1 MALTQTDKNEIIEAL
16 KAESTGI
23 DDLTV
28 VTTLDG
34 VNSLPAVR
42 GSDVVGV
49 PMELLRKPAADAAKS
64 AAAAATSATNAEA
77 QATAAAKSAAEAE
90 IKASSAET
98 SVKAMAWPVV
108 NGIRTDATVSDE
120 ITEEQFAQWGA
131 GQTWHY
137 AFHRGYNRFVCVLH
151 TSDTDDCEGGDA
163 FAKWPGSDEYNNA
176 DGTARADRVFKMSGR
191 LYVVYNGEFTPVGE
205 HDKAWFRGYW
215 NMLCGQILTFQD
227 KPYGGYDYATD
238 TYTLNGLTLTE
249 AEARRIA
256 VYADKSVINVDTNS
270 HFAGHGERTVL
281 PILIMA
287 RSGVGRSMKSAFAYD
302 AKKEALT
309 FRHGV
314 NDAHCVSDLRETF
327 AGCTAL
333 KSIEGLRLAH
343 GAQTGYAFWHCYAL
357 ETLQLYNLDSDLDLG
372 DCSELSLDSVTFILT
387 WSDATATR
395 TLTLHHDVYSQLT
408 PLQIAD
414 ALNKNIS
421 IAEAAE

>member
-42 GSDVVGV
+42 GTDVVSV
-49 PMELLRKPAADAAKS
+49 PMELLRKPAMDAAKS
-64 AAAAATSATNAEA
+64 AASAATSATNAEA
-77 QATAAAKSAAEAE
+77 QATAAAKSAEEAGK
-90 IKASSAET
+90 KAASAET

-108 NGIRTDATVSDE
+108 NGIRTDAAVSDE
-120 ITEEQFAQWGA
+120 ISAEQFAQWGA
-131 GQTWHY
+131 GETWHY

-151 TSDTDDCEGGDA
+151 SSDYNDCEGGDA

-191 LYVVYNGEFTPVGE
+191 LYVVYDGEFVPVGE

-215 NMLCGQILTFQD
+215 NMLCGAILAFQD
-227 KPYGGYDYATD
+227 KSYGGYDYASD

-256 VYADKSVINVDTNS
+256 VYADKSVINSDTAN
-270 HFAGHGERTVL
+270 HFSGHGERTVL

-287 RSGVGRSMKSAFAYD
+287 KSGVGRSIKSAFAYD

-327 AGCTAL
+327 AGNTAL

-343 GAQTGYAFWHCYAL
+343 GAPTAYAFWHCYAL
-357 ETLQLYNLDSDLDLG
+357 QTLQLYNLDSDLDLG
-372 DCSELSLDSVTFILT
+372 DCSELTMDSVTFILT
-387 WSDATATR
+387 WSAATATR
-395 TLTLHHDVYSQLT
+395 TLTLHHDVYEQLT
-408 PLQIAD
+408 QIQIAE
-414 ALNKNIS
+414 ALKKNIS

>member
-16 KAESTGI
+16 KAESTAI

-28 VTTLDG
+28 VTSLDG

-42 GSDVVGV
+42 GSDVVSV

-64 AAAAATSATNAEA
+64 AAAAATSATNAET

-90 IKASSAET
+90 KKATSAEA

-108 NGIRTDATVSDE
+108 NGIRSVGDVSDE
-120 ITEEQFAQWGA
+120 ITVEQFEQWGA
-131 GQTWHY
+131 SLPWHF

-151 TSDTDDCEGGDA
+151 SDSPDCEDGDA

-176 DGTARADRVFKMSGR
+176 NGTARTDRVFKMSGR
-191 LYVVYNGEFTPVGE
+191 LYVVYNGEFVPVGE
-205 HDKAWFRGYW
+205 HDKTWFHNYW
-215 NMLCGQILTFQD
+215 NMLCGQVLTHQD
-227 KPYGGYDYATD
+227 KSYGRYDYATD
-238 TYTLNGLTLTE
+238 TYKLNGLTLTE

-256 VYADKSVINVDTNS
+256 VFADKSIINSDTDC
-270 HFAGHGERTVL
+270 HFMGYGERTVL

-287 RSGVGRSMKSAFAYD
+287 RAGVGRSLKAAFGYNS
-302 AKKEALT
+302 KLEALT

-327 AGCTAL
+327 AGNTSL
-333 KSIEGLRLAH
+333 KSIDGLRLAH

-357 ETLQLYNLDSDLDLG
+357 QTLQLYNLDSDLNLG
-372 DCSELSLDSVTFILT
+372 DCENLSVDSVMFILN
-387 WSDATATR
+387 WSNTTDKR
-395 TLTLHHDVYSQLT
+395 TLTLHPSVYAQLT
-408 PLQIAD
+408 PLQIAE
-414 ALNKNIS
+414 ALNKDIS

>member
-16 KAESTGI
+16 KAESTAI

-28 VTTLDG
+28 VTSLDG

-42 GSDVVGV
+42 GSDVVSV

-64 AAAAATSATNAEA
+64 AAAAATSATNAET

-90 IKASSAET
+90 KKATSAEA

-108 NGIRTDATVSDE
+108 NGIRTDAEVSDE
-120 ITEEQFAQWGA
+120 ITAEQFAQWGA
-131 GQTWHY
+131 EQTWHF

-151 TSDTDDCEGGDA
+151 SSDYEDCEGGDA
-163 FAKWPGSDEYNNA
+163 FAKWPGSGEYNNA
-176 DGTARADRVFKMSGR
+176 DGTARTDRVFKMSGR
-191 LYVVYNGEFTPVGE
+191 LYVVYNGEFVPVGE
-205 HDKAWFRGYW
+205 HDKAWFHGYW

-227 KPYGGYDYATD
+227 KSYGGYDYATD
-238 TYTLNGLTLTE
+238 TYTLNGLTLSE

-256 VYADKSVINVDTNS
+256 VYADKSIINSDTDC
-270 HFAGHGERTVL
+270 HFMGYGERTVL

-287 RSGVGRSMKSAFAYD
+287 RSGVGRSLKSAFGYNS
-302 AKKEALT
+302 KLEALT

-327 AGCTAL
+327 AGNTSL

-343 GAQTGYAFWHCYAL
+343 GAQTAYAFWHCYAL
-357 ETLQLYNLDSDLDLG
+357 ETLELYNLDSDLDLG
-372 DCSELSLDSVTFILT
+372 DCAELSLDSVTFILT
-387 WSDATATR
+387 WSAATATR
-395 TLTLHHDVYSQLT
+395 TLTLHHNVYEQLT

-421 IAEAAE
+421 IAEASE

>member
-28 VTTLDG
+28 VTTTDG

-42 GSDVVGV
+42 GSDVVSV
-49 PMELLRKPAADAAKS
+49 PMELLRKPAADAAMS
-64 AAAAATSATNAEA
+64 AAAAATSATNAET

-90 IKASSAET
+90 KKATSAEA
-98 SVKAMAWPVV
+98 SVKAMAWPIV

-120 ITEEQFAQWGA
+120 ITAEQFAQWGA

-151 TSDTDDCEGGDA
+151 SSDYDDCEGGDA

-176 DGTARADRVFKMSGR
+176 DGTARTDRVFKMSGR
-191 LYVVYNGEFTPVGE
+191 LYVVYNGEFVPVGE
-205 HDKAWFRGYW
+205 HDKAWFHGYW

-227 KPYGGYDYATD
+227 KSYGGYDYATD

-281 PILIMA
+281 PILVMA

-302 AKKEALT
+302 AKKESLT
-309 FRHGV
+309 FRHGM

-327 AGCTAL
+327 AGNTAL

-387 WSDATATR
+387 WSAATTTR
-395 TLTLHHDVYSQLT
+395 TLTLHHDVYEQLT

>member
-23 DDLTV
+23 NDLTV
-28 VTTLDG
+28 VTTTDG

-42 GSDVVGV
+42 GSDVVSV

-90 IKASSAET
+90 KKATSAEA

-108 NGIRTDATVSDE
+108 NGIRTDAAVSDE
-120 ITEEQFAQWGA
+120 ITAEQFAQWGA
-131 GQTWHY
+131 GETWHY

-151 TSDTDDCEGGDA
+151 SSDYNDCEGGDA
-163 FAKWPGSDEYNNA
+163 FAKWPGSDEYNNL

-191 LYVVYNGEFTPVGE
+191 LYVVYDGEFVPVGE

-215 NMLCGQILTFQD
+215 NMLCGAILTFQD
-227 KPYGGYDYATD
+227 KSYGGYNYATD

-249 AEARRIA
+249 DEARRIA
-256 VYADKSVINVDTNS
+256 VYADKSVINSDTAN
-270 HFAGHGERTVL
+270 HFVGHGERTVL

-287 RSGVGRSMKSAFAYD
+287 KSGVGRSMKSAFAYD

-327 AGCTAL
+327 AGNTAL

-343 GAQTGYAFWHCYAL
+343 GAPTAYAFWHCYAL
-357 ETLQLYNLDSDLDLG
+357 QTLQLYNLDSDLDLG
-372 DCSELSLDSVTFILT
+372 DCSELTMDSVTFILT
-387 WSDATATR
+387 WSAATATR
-395 TLTLHHDVYSQLT
+395 TLTLHHDVYEQLT
-408 PLQIAD
+408 QIQIAE
-414 ALNKNIS
+414 ALEKNIS

>member
-16 KAESTGI
+16 KAESTAI

-28 VTTLDG
+28 VTSLDG
-34 VNSLPAVR
+34 VNTLPAVR
-42 GSDVVGV
+42 GSDVVSV
-49 PMELLRKPAADAAKS
+49 PMELLRKPAADAAKA

-90 IKASSAET
+90 KKATSAEA

-108 NGIRTDATVSDE
+108 NGIRTDAEVSDE
-120 ITEEQFAQWGA
+120 ITAEQFAQWGA
-131 GQTWHY
+131 EQTWHF

-151 TSDTDDCEGGDA
+151 SSDYEDCEGGDA
-163 FAKWPGSDEYNNA
+163 FAKWPGSGEYNNA
-176 DGTARADRVFKMSGR
+176 DGTARTDRVFKMSGR
-191 LYVVYNGEFTPVGE
+191 LYVVYNGEFVPVGE
-205 HDKAWFRGYW
+205 HDKAWFHGYW
-215 NMLCGQILTFQD
+215 NMLCGQILTLQD
-227 KPYGGYDYATD
+227 KSYGGYDYATD
-238 TYTLNGLTLTE
+238 TYTLNGLTLSE

-256 VYADKSVINVDTNS
+256 VYADKSIINSDTDC
-270 HFAGHGERTVL
+270 HFMGYGERTVL

-287 RSGVGRSMKSAFAYD
+287 RSGVGRSLKSAFGYNS
-302 AKKEALT
+302 KLEALT

-327 AGCTAL
+327 AGNTSL
-333 KSIEGLRLAH
+333 KSIDGLRLAH

-357 ETLQLYNLDSDLDLG
+357 RTLQLYNLDSDLNLG
-372 DCSELSLDSVTFILT
+372 DCENLSVDSVMFILN
-387 WSDATATR
+387 WSNATEKR
-395 TLTLHHDVYSQLT
+395 TLTLHPSVYAQLT

-414 ALNKNIS
+414 ALNRNIS

>member
-1 MALTQTDKNEIIEAL
+1 MAETTKRITELPTSTTTTGLYTLGVDSQNEGVKVPIGDLIGGLNTRIQGVKEVADSTKS
-16 KAESTGI
+16 KA
-23 DDLTV
+23 D
-28 VTTLDG
+28 
-34 VNSLPAVR
+34 
-42 GSDVVGV
+42 
-49 PMELLRKPAADAAKS
+49 EL
-64 AAAAATSATNAEA
+64 
-77 QATAAAKSAAEAE
+77 
-90 IKASSAET
+90 ET

-108 NGIRTDATVSDE
+108 NGIRTDAAVSDE
-120 ITEEQFAQWGA
+120 ISAEQFAQWGA
-131 GQTWHY
+131 GETWHY

-151 TSDTDDCEGGDA
+151 SSDYNDCEGGDA

-191 LYVVYNGEFTPVGE
+191 LYVVYDGEFVPVGE

-215 NMLCGQILTFQD
+215 NMLCGAILAFQD
-227 KPYGGYDYATD
+227 KSYGGYDYASD

-256 VYADKSVINVDTNS
+256 VYADKSVINSDTAN
-270 HFAGHGERTVL
+270 HFSGHGERTVL

-287 RSGVGRSMKSAFAYD
+287 KSGVGRSIKSAFAYD

-327 AGCTAL
+327 AGNTAL

-343 GAQTGYAFWHCYAL
+343 GAPTAYAFWHCYAL
-357 ETLQLYNLDSDLDLG
+357 QTLQLYNLDSDLDLG
-372 DCSELSLDSVTFILT
+372 DCSELTMDSVTFILT
-387 WSDATATR
+387 WSAATATR
-395 TLTLHHDVYSQLT
+395 TLTLHHDVYEQLT
-408 PLQIAD
+408 QIQIAE
-414 ALNKNIS
+414 ALKKNIS

>member
-16 KAESTGI
+16 KAESTAI

-28 VTTLDG
+28 VTSLDG

-42 GSDVVGV
+42 GSDVVSV

-64 AAAAATSATNAEA
+64 AAAAATSATNAET

-90 IKASSAET
+90 KKATSAEA

-108 NGIRTDATVSDE
+108 NGIRTDAEVSDE
-120 ITEEQFAQWGA
+120 ITAELFAQWGA
-131 GQTWHY
+131 EQTWHF

-151 TSDTDDCEGGDA
+151 SSDYEDCEGGDA
-163 FAKWPGSDEYNNA
+163 FAKWPGSGEYNNA
-176 DGTARADRVFKMSGR
+176 DGTARTDRVFKMSGR
-191 LYVVYNGEFTPVGE
+191 LYVVYNGEFVPVGE
-205 HDKAWFRGYW
+205 HDKAWFHGYW

-227 KPYGGYDYATD
+227 KSYGGYDYATD
-238 TYTLNGLTLTE
+238 TYTLNGLTLSE

-256 VYADKSVINVDTNS
+256 VYADKSIINSDTDC
-270 HFAGHGERTVL
+270 HFMGYGERTVL

-287 RSGVGRSMKSAFAYD
+287 RSGVGRSLKSAFGYNS
-302 AKKEALT
+302 KLEALT

-327 AGCTAL
+327 AGNTSL
-333 KSIEGLRLAH
+333 KSIDGLRLAH

-357 ETLQLYNLDSDLDLG
+357 RTLQLYNLDSDLNLG
-372 DCSELSLDSVTFILT
+372 DCENLSVDSVMFILN
-387 WSDATATR
+387 WSNATEKR
-395 TLTLHHDVYSQLT
+395 TLTLHPSVYAQLT

-414 ALNKNIS
+414 ALNRNIS

>member
-28 VTTLDG
+28 VTTTDG

-42 GSDVVGV
+42 GSDVVSV
-49 PMELLRKPAADAAKS
+49 PMELLRKPAADAAMS
-64 AAAAATSATNAEA
+64 AAAAATSATNAET

-90 IKASSAET
+90 KKATSAEA
-98 SVKAMAWPVV
+98 SVKAMAWPIV

-120 ITEEQFAQWGA
+120 ITAEQFAQWGA

-151 TSDTDDCEGGDA
+151 SSDYDDCEGGDA

-176 DGTARADRVFKMSGR
+176 DGTARTDRVFKMSGR
-191 LYVVYNGEFTPVGE
+191 LYVVYNGEFVPVGE
-205 HDKAWFRGYW
+205 HDKAWFHGYW

-227 KPYGGYDYATD
+227 KSYGGYDYATD

-256 VYADKSVINVDTNS
+256 VYADKSIINSDTNS
-270 HFAGHGERTVL
+270 HFSGNGERTVL
-281 PILIMA
+281 PITIIGRA
-287 RSGVGRSMKSAFAYD
+287 TGRSMQRAFGYD
-302 AKKEALT
+302 SKKEALT

-314 NDAHCVSDLRETF
+314 NDVRCVSNISETF

-333 KSIEGLRLAH
+333 KSVEGLRLAH

-357 ETLQLYNLDSDLDLG
+357 ETLLLYNLDSDLDLG
-372 DCSELSLDSVTFILT
+372 DCAELSLDSVTFILT
-387 WSDATATR
+387 WSAATATR

-408 PLQIAD
+408 PVQIAD

>member
-42 GSDVVGV
+42 GTDVVSV
-49 PMELLRKPAADAAKS
+49 PMELLRKPAMDAAKS
-64 AAAAATSATNAEA
+64 AASAATSATNAEA
-77 QATAAAKSAAEAE
+77 QATAAAKSAEEAGK
-90 IKASSAET
+90 KAASAET

-108 NGIRTDATVSDE
+108 NGIRTDAAVSDE
-120 ITEEQFAQWGA
+120 ISAEQFAQWGA
-131 GQTWHY
+131 GATWHY

-151 TSDTDDCEGGDA
+151 SSDYNDCEGGDA

-191 LYVVYNGEFTPVGE
+191 LYVVYDGEFVPVGE

-215 NMLCGQILTFQD
+215 NMLCGAILAFQD
-227 KPYGGYDYATD
+227 KSYGGYDYASD

-256 VYADKSVINVDTNS
+256 VYADKSVINSDTAN
-270 HFAGHGERTVL
+270 HFSGHGERTVL

-287 RSGVGRSMKSAFAYD
+287 KSGVGRSIKSAFAYD

-327 AGCTAL
+327 AGNTAL

-343 GAQTGYAFWHCYAL
+343 GAPTAYAFWHCYAL
-357 ETLQLYNLDSDLDLG
+357 QTLQLYNLDSDLDLG
-372 DCSELSLDSVTFILT
+372 DCSELTMDSVTFILT
-387 WSDATATR
+387 WSAATATR
-395 TLTLHHDVYSQLT
+395 TLTLHHDVYEQLT
-408 PLQIAD
+408 QIQIAE
-414 ALNKNIS
+414 ALKKNIS